1 MGWRLQFHVRESM
14 RPRGVVR
21 GLLLNGSCHH
31 ITSRLLTSARA
42 SRLRVCLSPLRPLQ
56 PVVGDWQQRVKH
68 AKRQQRVDA
77 AAAAAAVSGAE
88 PAAAQATAAGAGS
101 AAAAAA
107 AGASRAGK
115 PDLDAL
121 SEGLPSGWRAM
132 WDATH
137 ARMYYGNIDTQ
148 ASTGGRACGAAAAP
162 PGLSHAASLTGR
174 EVGQGLQR
182 CQAAAAVHRWHTSPA
197 RLLNRGRAVAPA
209 TAQPA
214 LPAGAPA

>member
-1 MGWRLQFHVRESM
+1 MGWRLQVNVRDST
-14 RPRGVVR
+14 RPRAVVR
-21 GLLLNGSCHH
+21 GLVAERFLSPLHLPACPFCVC
-31 ITSRLLTSARA
+31 LTSTCMPPA
-42 SRLRVCLSPLRPLQ
+42 LRPLQ

-68 AKRQQRVDA
+68 AKRQQRLDAAA

-88 PAAAQATAAGAGS
+88 PAAAQATAAAAGS

-137 ARMYYGNIDTQ
+137 ARVYYGNIDTQ
-148 ASTGGRACGAAAAP
+148 ASTGGRACVP
-162 PGLSHAASLTGR
+162 PLHLLACRTPPPS
-174 EVGQGLQR
+174 
-182 CQAAAAVHRWHTSPA
+182 QAARWAKADSAAESQLSYVGGA
-197 RLLNRGRAVAPA
+197 QVLRAS
-209 TAQPA
+209 
-214 LPAGAPA
+214 

>member
-1 MGWRLQFHVRESM
+1 MGEPVGKKARGGAVAAAAGPAGSHVKLGKGTASLINKWQKVAQQVAQEEEEAAAAAEALED
-14 RPRGVVR
+14 PE
-21 GLLLNGSCHH
+21 
-31 ITSRLLTSARA
+31 ARA
-42 SRLRVCLSPLRPLQ
+42 AALEAQRMREAEEWRMQQLRTGAADDNANFA

-68 AKRQQRVDA
+68 AKRQQRLDAAA

-88 PAAAQATAAGAGS
+88 PAAAQATAAAAGS

-137 ARMYYGNIDTQ
+137 ARVYYGNIDTQ
-148 ASTGGRACGAAAAP
+148 VTQWER
-162 PGLSHAASLTGR
+162 PG
-174 EVGQGLQR
+174 
-182 CQAAAAVHRWHTSPA
+182 
-197 RLLNRGRAVAPA
+197 
-209 TAQPA
+209 
-214 LPAGAPA
+214 